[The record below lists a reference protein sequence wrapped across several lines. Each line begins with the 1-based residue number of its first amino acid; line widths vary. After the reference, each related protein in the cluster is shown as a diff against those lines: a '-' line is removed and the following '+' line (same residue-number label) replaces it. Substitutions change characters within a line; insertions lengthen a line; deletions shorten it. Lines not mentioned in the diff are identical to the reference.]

1 MLFSAPARSA
11 ITPQELTE
19 VIANRP
25 TPAGEYFGA
34 VVEQAFDY
42 SIPGAVVNE
51 LRVPNDDRMVDP
63 SQRIGRG
70 PPRYVPS
77 GVPVL
82 TEDEWKS
89 SPHYREAIPYDG
101 RMTEARAK
109 AKADVYDRDQYNSWL
124 RQNRKMGVGTAALA
138 VTGSLLGAAP
148 DPTNYIPV
156 FGPAFKAATAG
167 RAANILR
174 RAGAQAV
181 DAAAV
186 TALVA
191 PAIAQSR
198 QEFGD
203 DVGFADIVLDI
214 GLSAALGGLFG
225 GAVGWRERLPSY
237 NPRLASDALQ
247 ALGEGA
253 EAMARGE
260 EIDVAPAVLAMEGA
274 TRRRLMGSTSIAA
287 PSGERFIPERPT
299 RPQVNARSAVSVDIP
314 ALNRDGSEMVFDN
327 PKAVKKAIANAKR
340 QGIELNET
348 KLDDGTYRVTQ
359 RVEFEVLDDYVE
371 RAAAEAA
378 MKRIPPRQ
386 RAGLEVVPLLQDD
399 GTIRSGIVRGLSP
412 SQANMARA
420 NPEMLKGAMQ
430 RADTAAQIPE
440 ARPFPAMVLDAWTGP
455 KAEAPSPYPWMRR
468 TAPVRP
474 RDPSP
479 ARPLVTTPPE
489 RLVEADA
496 AVGKPEA
503 KPTQLAKERGVDL
516 ETGDAPEL
524 ADIERMRK
532 AGALSPTE
540 VATLDDAGK
549 LVSRADDYAKAY
561 EAAAFCY
568 ARKA

>member
-1 MLFSAPARSA
+1 MLFQAPARSA
-11 ITPQELTE
+11 ITPEELTD
-19 VIANRP
+19 VIATRP

-34 VVEQAFDY
+34 VVEQAFDF
-42 SIPGAVVNE
+42 SIPGAVVRDFR
-51 LRVPNDDRMVDP
+51 LPDDDRMVDP
-63 SQRIGRG
+63 SQKIGRA

-124 RQNRKMGVGTAALA
+124 RQNREMGVGTAALA

-156 FGPAFKAATAG
+156 FGPAFKAAAAG

-186 TALVA
+186 TALVT

-198 QEFGD
+198 REFGD
-203 DVGFADIVLDI
+203 DVGFADILLDI
-214 GLSAALGGLFG
+214 GLSAALGGVFG

-237 NPRLASDALQ
+237 NPKLAGDALQ
-247 ALGEGA
+247 VLGEGA

-260 EIDVAPAVLAMEGA
+260 EIDVGPAVLAMEGA
-274 TRRRLMGSTSIAA
+274 TRRRLMGGTSIAT
-287 PSGERFIPERPT
+287 PSERFIPERPS

-327 PKAVKKAIANAKR
+327 PKAVKKAISNAKR
-340 QGIELNET
+340 QGIELSET
-348 KLDDGTYRVTQ
+348 RLDDGTYRVTQ

-420 NPEMLKGAMQ
+420 NPEMLKGAVD
-430 RADTAAQIPE
+430 RAEAAAQIPE
-440 ARPFPAMVLDAWTGP
+440 ARPFPSMVLDAWTGP
-455 KAEAPSPYPWMRR
+455 KAEPPSPYAWMRR
-468 TAPVRP
+468 GGPVR

-479 ARPLVTTPPE
+479 ARPLVTTQPE
-489 RLVEADA
+489 RLAEADA

-503 KPTQLAKERGVDL
+503 KPAQLAKERGVDL

-540 VATLDDAGK
+540 IATLDDAGN
-549 LVSRADDYAKAY
+549 LVSRADDYAKAF
-561 EAAAFCY
+561 EAAAFCL
-568 ARKA
+568 ARRA